1 MSETITF
8 IGAGPGEP
16 DLMTIR
22 GARLLRHAD
31 RVFCTDLSWCERI
44 LSQHRSRGNLV
55 DISMMKTNEALSQV
69 LTSTLADEQCVI
81 LSPGTLDSPQFPLVL
96 HQALCKHGIT
106 CVLVPGIGDTKLPT
120 YTGDLPE
127 PTLLA

>member
-1 MSETITF
+1 MSDTITF

-31 RVFCTDLSWCERI
+31 RVFCTDLPRCERI

-55 DISMMKTNEALSQV
+55 DINLMETAEALSQI
-69 LTSTLADEQCVI
+69 LSSTLADEQCVI
-81 LSPGTLDSPQFPLVL
+81 LSPGTLGSPQFPIIL
-96 HQALCKHGIT
+96 HQALCKHGVT
-106 CVLVPGIGDTKLPT
+106 CVLVPGIDDAELPT